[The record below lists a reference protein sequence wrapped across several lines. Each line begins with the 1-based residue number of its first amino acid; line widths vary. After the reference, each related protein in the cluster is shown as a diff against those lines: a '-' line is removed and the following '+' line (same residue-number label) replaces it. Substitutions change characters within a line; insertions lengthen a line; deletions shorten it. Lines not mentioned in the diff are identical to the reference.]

1 MRSSQDNINFDHHYG
16 GASGGGGDLEVKHV
30 KKSRKK
36 LENGIAI

>member
-1 MRSSQDNINFDHHYG
+1 MRSSQDNINFDYHYVG
-16 GASGGGGDLEVKHV
+16 VSGGGDLEAKHV

>member
-1 MRSSQDNINFDHHYG
+1 MRSSQENINFDHHYG
-16 GASGGGGDLEVKHV
+16 NGADGDLEAKHV

>member
-1 MRSSQDNINFDHHYG
+1 MRSSQENINFDHHYRG
-16 GASGGGGDLEVKHV
+16 DAGGDLEAKHV